1 MAMQRILVPV
11 DGSDT
16 SRRAVSYVATMCRGL
31 GSADIRLLNVQPAPI
46 GWQTRHV
53 AEETIKAHARQ
64 RGEETLA
71 EARRIL
77 EAAGVTY
84 SLHVEYGEPAE
95 TIARI
100 CNELSCESITMGTR
114 GLGLVGKLVIG
125 SVATKVLH
133 LVEVPVTLVK

>member
-1 MAMQRILVPV
+1 MQRILVPV

-16 SRRAVSYVATMCRGL
+16 ARRAVSHVAHVYRGL
-31 GSADIRLLNVQPAPI
+31 GSADVRLLNVQPAPV

-64 RGEETLA
+64 RAEETLA

-77 EAAGVTY
+77 EAAGLAYTV
-84 SLHVEYGEPAE
+84 HIEFGEPAE
-95 TIARI
+95 TIARL
-100 CNELSCESITMGTR
+100 CGVLGCDSITMGTR

-133 LVEVPVTLVK
+133 LVDVPVTLVK